1 MANIVVVG
9 TQWGDEGKG
18 KIVDLLTESADVVA
32 RYQGGHNAGHTVII
46 KNDQFILHV
55 IPSGILHRGKTCIIG
70 NGVVIDPKALIEEM
84 EGLKKRKIRISRNL
98 FISGRAHVI
107 MPYHNILDGKHEASK
122 GSNRIGTTG
131 RGIGPAYVDK
141 MSRSGIR
148 MADLLDRKAFK
159 KKLKT
164 NLADINFL
172 LAKKYNIPTLSANK
186 IYTEYMKYAEY
197 LAPFIADTVLMSN
210 KLIDQGKSVLFEGA
224 QGTLLDID
232 HGTYPY
238 VTSSSS
244 SVGGVCTGL
253 GVSPAK
259 IDGIVGI
266 MKAYTTRVGEGPF
279 PTELKDRLGKDLRER
294 GGEYGATTGRARRCG
309 WLDMVALRHS
319 IRVNGFTGI
328 ALTKLDVLDGLDT
341 LKVCVAYKYK
351 NPTNSCSC
359 SAKGKACTLKEFPQQ
374 TSVLE
379 KCVPVYKNLKGWKK
393 STKGV
398 KKLRDLPQQA
408 MDYIDYIEDSLNV
421 KIDMISTGQKRD
433 EVIMVRNPI
442 KKKRKQR

>member
-46 KNDQFILHV
+46 ENDQFILHV
-55 IPSGILHRGKTCIIG
+55 IPSGILHKGKTCIVG
-70 NGVVIDPKALIEEM
+70 NGVVIDPKALIEEI
-84 EGLKKRKIRISRNL
+84 EGLKKRKIRFHKNL

-107 MPYHNILDGKHEASK
+107 MPYHNILDGKHESSK
-122 GSNRIGTTG
+122 GSRRIGTTG

-148 MADLLDRKAFK
+148 MADLMDTKEFK
-159 KKLKT
+159 RKLKA
-164 NLADINFL
+164 NLVDINFL
-172 LAKKYNIPTLSANK
+172 LKNKYNNRALSATK
-186 IYTEYMKYAEY
+186 IYNEYMKYAEY

-238 VTSSSS
+238 VTSSNS

-279 PTELKDRLGKDLRER
+279 PTELKDRLGKDLRAR

-351 NPTNSCSC
+351 DPANGCGY
-359 SAKGKACTLKEFPQQ
+359 SAKGQARTIKEFPQQ
-374 TSVLE
+374 ASVLE
-379 KCVPVYKNLKGWKK
+379 ACVPVYKNLKGWKK

-398 KKLRDLPQQA
+398 KKLRDLPTQA
-408 MDYIDYIEDSLNV
+408 RDYIDYIEDSLNV